1 MTPSIHWVTD
11 HSPITY
17 TDPPSPSYGLLSLA
31 QFTLSSSCDVSQQY
45 QQFWTR
51 GLGSVHKMN
60 PEFLINP
67 ERWRRCLPKTLH
79 FSWNIFANFLSNCR
93 RKCERTQDFH
103 MFQNIN
109 NLLFSFQTKYS
120 AARTWFQNVKL
131 KKMTPG
137 CPTSGYLP
145 LNLNC
150 YRMFTKFWK
159 YNIIIIYWFM

>member
-1 MTPSIHWVTD
+1 MAFWVS
-11 HSPITY
+11 HS
-17 TDPPSPSYGLLSLA
+17 LLCLVLA
-31 QFTLSSSCDVSQQY
+31 MFHNNISS
-45 QQFWTR
+45 FWTR

-79 FSWNIFANFLSNCR
+79 FSWNIFANFLSNSR

-109 NLLFSFQTKYS
+109 NLLFSFHTKYS

-137 CPTSGYLP
+137 CPTSGCLP
-145 LNLNC
+145 LNLNVLSTKDKISFRDKDVC
-150 YRMFTKFWK
+150 SFAFAPSSKDLRM
-159 YNIIIIYWFM
+159 I